1 MLRCVIFDLDN
12 TLVDSALDFSRIKAE
27 IGTDQPILEYRA
39 AVDPAEQR
47 RVDEILDRH
56 ESRAAADCALC
67 AGAREL
73 LDFLRVAGLRS
84 ALLTRNSRASVRTVL
99 ARHTLAFDVV
109 LAREDS
115 PPKPDPEPVRI
126 ICRRLGLQ
134 PADCLMVGDYLYDI
148 QCGQAAGT
156 RTLLVD
162 GPHRKKFDAAPDY
175 EVPSL
180 HEARRVIADIL
191 RQEQQP

>member
-39 AVDPAEQR
+39 A
-47 RVDEILDRH
+47 
-56 ESRAAADCALC
+56 ADCALC
-67 AGAREL
+67 PGAREL

-134 PADCLMVGDYLYDI
+134 PADCLMVGDYLTT
-148 QCGQAAGT
+148 AGASLET
-156 RTLLVD
+156 DRHGLKDMGFTL
-162 GPHRKKFDAAPDY
+162 
-175 EVPSL
+175 E
-180 HEARRVIADIL
+180 
-191 RQEQQP
+191 